1 MRTINT
7 VHGEISV
14 TELGQTLSHEHIL
27 MVNNDMRYN
36 FPDWIDINAIEQ
48 QAVKSLRK
56 AKALGV
62 STIIG
67 ATPINLGRDIDLL
80 RRVSQR
86 SEVNIIASTGFY
98 FHESPWFDHTNYCID
113 RAVDILEKEC
123 IEGINGTDIKPGIIK
138 CATEAP
144 DLSPMNEA
152 FLRTAARLHARTGLP
167 IMTHANAFHRNGLK

>member
-1 MRTINT
+1 MMSDIRCRRCDC
-7 VHGEISV
+7 
-14 TELGQTLSHEHIL
+14 LSL
-27 MVNNDMRYN
+27 T
-36 FPDWIDINAIEQ
+36 INAIEQ

-62 STIIG
+62 TTIID

-86 SEVNIIASTGFY
+86 SEVNTIASTGFY

-144 DLSPMNEA
+144 ELSPMNKA
-152 FLRTAARLHARTGLP
+152 LHFVLQPDSTRAPGFLL
-167 IMTHANAFHRNGLK
+167 